1 MGGLVQVLAA
11 LTVGTSCLVAADA
24 KAMHH
29 AFRVGWVSAVGLHTE
44 AWPWALAAASGHE
57 LMKGHRSKRGVHVG
71 PPVACQCVQF
81 GEVHTEVCH
90 MQELWRHRL
99 GDLRCTGYHPSMAGM
114 EGEGMEVESLFSLHH
129 YSHILHHFYSGTL
142 PFLFLWAY
150 HLWMTIA

>member
-99 GDLRCTGYHPSMAGM
+99 GDLRCTGYHPSMAELTLGCPA
-114 EGEGMEVESLFSLHH
+114 GFWLCLFFQDFGFTRKKSQPRHP
-129 YSHILHHFYSGTL
+129 GT
-142 PFLFLWAY
+142 
-150 HLWMTIA
+150 T